1 MLRVDYKITYGEIKV
16 HQKSDNRLVTVKIH
30 WANALCAFVYHYKA
44 EDGTKMVQLINFF
57 ADEKHI
63 KNCEKN
69 FSSHDCLDFFM
80 GKIVSVKLNLYYKES
95 NILLKHIVKHH
106 KVTCYYEKPSKK

>member
-1 MLRVDYKITYGEIKV
+1 MLRVNYKITYGEIKV
-16 HQKSDNRLVTVKIH
+16 RQKSDNRLATVKIH
-30 WANALCAFVYHYKA
+30 SANALCAFIYHYKA
-44 EDGTKMVQLINFF
+44 EDGTEMAQLISFF

-69 FSSHDCLDFFM
+69 FPSHDCLDFFM

-106 KVTCYYEKPSKK
+106 KVTCYYEEPSKK